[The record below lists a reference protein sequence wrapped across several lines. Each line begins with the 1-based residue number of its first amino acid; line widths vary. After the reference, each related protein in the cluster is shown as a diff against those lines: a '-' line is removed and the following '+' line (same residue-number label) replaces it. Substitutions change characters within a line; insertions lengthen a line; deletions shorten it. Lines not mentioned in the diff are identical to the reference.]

1 MKKLVQSFQ
10 ETAFSKRAIGM
21 RCSRN
26 LRKLSRKE
34 LELLLKFHSE
44 DINETQLTF
53 LCSQE
58 EIDKSVITE
67 SIKDLDDYLFSV
79 RTMMCWFWSILV
91 VVFAVAV
98 ANFLG

>member
-1 MKKLVQSFQ
+1 
-10 ETAFSKRAIGM
+10 M

-79 RTMMCWFWSILV
+79 RTMMCCFWSILV
-91 VVFAVAV
+91 VVFVVAV

>member
-1 MKKLVQSFQ
+1 
-10 ETAFSKRAIGM
+10 M

>member
-1 MKKLVQSFQ
+1 
-10 ETAFSKRAIGM
+10 M

-98 ANFLG
+98 ANF